1 MLKEIIKDIFKFLKK
16 KLKEISK
23 GIILF
28 IFNFIIVIMVNF
40 IIFLLTKYPFTK
52 FGINKITAGYMNSL
66 LAIFSLSYR
75 KKNFI
80 FLSLINTTIE
90 GFCGE
95 NTSFSNKI
103 SNYIERTNF
112 RKYCYLLYLV
122 GYIIFNFIKFNDT
135 GKVVQVL
142 SLASP
147 YINKENLPQII
158 TTFFFYETY
167 MITFNNKFFE
177 EK

>member
-1 MLKEIIKDIFKFLKK
+1 M
-16 KLKEISK
+16 
-23 GIILF
+23 
-28 IFNFIIVIMVNF
+28 NF
-40 IIFLLTKYPFTK
+40 IIFLLTKYPFAK
-52 FGINKITAGYMNSL
+52 FGINKITAEYMNSI

-75 KKNFI
+75 EKNFI
-80 FLSLINTTIE
+80 FLSIINTTIE
-90 GFCGE
+90 AFYGE
-95 NTSFSNKI
+95 DTCISNKI

-135 GKVVQVL
+135 GKVIQIL
-142 SLASP
+142 SLASS

-167 MITFNNKFFE
+167 MTTFNNKFFK